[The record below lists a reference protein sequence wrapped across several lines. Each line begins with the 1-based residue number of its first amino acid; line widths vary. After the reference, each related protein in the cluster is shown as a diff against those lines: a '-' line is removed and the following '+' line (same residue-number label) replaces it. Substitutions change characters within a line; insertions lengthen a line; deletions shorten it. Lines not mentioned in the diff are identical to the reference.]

1 LQGGHDINSRIDVMA
16 DSDRTSGN
24 IIGSGPVI
32 VGVDGSANAQRALA
46 LAAEMAR
53 RFDLDLA
60 VFHAIGIMTVIEGRH
75 VPSEGHR
82 DDIERLMRS
91 EWCAALAGEHDLRW
105 RAELVYGSPADVL
118 MKMGTGL
125 DASFVVV
132 GSRGVGDE
140 LALGSTSHHV
150 VHHCDRPVVVVPPTD
165 RAA

>member
-1 LQGGHDINSRIDVMA
+1 MA
-16 DSDRTSGN
+16 VTDSSPRSVL
-24 IIGSGPVI
+24 GSGPVI
-32 VGVDGSANAQRALA
+32 VGVDGSPNAQRALL
-46 LAAEMAR
+46 LAAEIAR

-60 VFHAIGIMTVIEGRH
+60 VFHAIGLMTVIEGRH

-82 DDIERLMRS
+82 DDLERLLRL
-91 EWCAALAGEHDLRW
+91 EWCSTLAGDRDLRW

-140 LALGSTSHHV
+140 QALGSTSHHV
-150 VHHCDRPVVVVPPTD
+150 VHHCDRPVVVVPPVNRTS
-165 RAA
+165 

>member
-1 LQGGHDINSRIDVMA
+1 MSEP
-16 DSDRTSGN
+16 DRTAGS
-24 IIGSGPVI
+24 IVSSGPVI
-32 VGVDGSANAQRALA
+32 VGVDGSSNAQRALA
-46 LAAEMAR
+46 LGAEIAR

-60 VFHAIGIMTVIEGRH
+60 VFHAIGMMTLIDGRH

-82 DDIERLMRS
+82 DDLERLLRL
-91 EWCAALAGEHDLRW
+91 EWCAPLATDRALRW

-118 MKMGTGL
+118 LKMGAGL

-150 VHHCDRPVVVVPPTD
+150 VHHCDRPVVVVPPVD

>member
-1 LQGGHDINSRIDVMA
+1 MSDPANAL
-16 DSDRTSGN
+16 DS

-32 VGVDGSANAQRALA
+32 VGVDGSSNAQRALRI
-46 LAAEMAR
+46 AADIAR

-60 VFHAIGIMTVIEGRH
+60 VFHAIGLMTVIDGHH

-82 DDIERLMRS
+82 DDLERLLRL
-91 EWCAALAGEHDLRW
+91 EWCAALAGERDVRW

-118 MKMGTGL
+118 MKMGDAL

-132 GSRGVGDE
+132 GSRGTGDE

-150 VHHCDRPVVVVPPTD
+150 VHHCARPVVVVPPAD
-165 RAA
+165 RTL

>member
-1 LQGGHDINSRIDVMA
+1 MS
-16 DSDRTSGN
+16 DSDRTSDS
-24 IIGSGPVI
+24 IVSSGPVI
-32 VGVDGSANAQRALA
+32 VGVDGSANAQRALS
-46 LAAEMAR
+46 LAAEIAR

-60 VFHAIGIMTVIEGRH
+60 VFHAIGLMTMIEGRH

-82 DDIERLMRS
+82 DDLERLLRL
-91 EWCAALAGEHDLRW
+91 EWCAMLAGDRALRW

-132 GSRGVGDE
+132 GSRGIGDE

-150 VHHCDRPVVVVPPTD
+150 VHHCDRPVVVVPPAD
-165 RAA
+165 RVA

>member
-1 LQGGHDINSRIDVMA
+1 MS
-16 DSDRTSGN
+16 DSDRTPDS

-46 LAAEMAR
+46 VAAEIAR

-60 VFHAIGIMTVIEGRH
+60 VFHAIGMMTVIEGRH

-82 DDIERLMRS
+82 DDIERLMRT
-91 EWCAALAGEHDLRW
+91 EWCAALAGDRGLRW

-140 LALGSTSHHV
+140 RALGSTSHHV
-150 VHHCDRPVVVVPPTD
+150 VHHCDRPVVVVPPAG

>member
-1 LQGGHDINSRIDVMA
+1 MA
-16 DSDRTSGN
+16 DSDRTPGS

-46 LAAEMAR
+46 LAAEIAQ

-60 VFHAIGIMTVIEGRH
+60 VFHAIGMMTVIEGRH

-82 DDIERLMRS
+82 DDLERLLRV
-91 EWCAALAGEHDLRW
+91 EWCAALAGRRELRW

-118 MKMGTGL
+118 MKMGAGL

-150 VHHCDRPVVVVPPTD
+150 VHHCDRPVVVVPPAD
-165 RAA
+165 RST

>member
-1 LQGGHDINSRIDVMA
+1 M
-16 DSDRTSGN
+16 SDTTRSPDT
-24 IIGSGPVI
+24 IISSGPVI
-32 VGVDGSANAQRALA
+32 VGVDGSNNAQRALSM
-46 LAAEMAR
+46 AAEIAR

-60 VFHAIGIMTVIEGRH
+60 VFHAIGLMTVIEGRH

-82 DDIERLMRS
+82 DDLERLLRL
-91 EWCAALAGEHDLRW
+91 EWCSSLANERDLRW

-140 LALGSTSHHV
+140 QALGSTSHHV
-150 VHHCDRPVVVVPPTD
+150 VHHCDRPVVVVPPAD
-165 RAA
+165 RMA

>member
-1 LQGGHDINSRIDVMA
+1 MM
-16 DSDRTSGN
+16 SDTTRSSDT
-24 IIGSGPVI
+24 IISSGPVI
-32 VGVDGSANAQRALA
+32 VGVDGSGNAQRALTM
-46 LAAEMAR
+46 AAEIAR

-82 DDIERLMRS
+82 DDLERLLRR
-91 EWCAALAGEHDLRW
+91 EWCASLVDDDDLRW
-105 RAELVYGSPADVL
+105 RAELVYGSPPDVL
-118 MKMGTGL
+118 MKMGTEL

-150 VHHCDRPVVVVPPTD
+150 VHHCDRPVVVVPPAD
-165 RAA
+165 RSA

>member
-1 LQGGHDINSRIDVMA
+1 MA
-16 DSDRTSGN
+16 DSDSAPGS
-24 IIGSGPVI
+24 IITSGPVI
-32 VGVDGSANAQRALA
+32 VGVDGSTNAKRALA
-46 LAAEMAR
+46 LAAEIAR
-53 RFDLDLA
+53 RFDVDLA
-60 VFHAIGIMTVIEGRH
+60 VFHAIGLMTIIEGQH

-82 DDIERLMRS
+82 DDLERLLRL
-91 EWCAALAGEHDLRW
+91 EWCAPLAGDRDLRW

-150 VHHCDRPVVVVPPTD
+150 VHHCDRPVVVVPPAERT
-165 RAA
+165 A

>member
-1 LQGGHDINSRIDVMA
+1 MSDP
-16 DSDRTSGN
+16 DRTSES

-32 VGVDGSANAQRALA
+32 VGVDGSSNAQQALA
-46 LAAEMAR
+46 VASEIAR

-60 VFHAIGIMTVIEGRH
+60 VFHAIGLMTLIEGRH

-82 DDIERLMRS
+82 DDLERLLRL
-91 EWCAALAGEHDLRW
+91 EWCAALADDRQLRW

-118 MKMGTGL
+118 LKMGEGL
-125 DASFVVV
+125 DAAFVVV

-150 VHHCDRPVVVVPPTD
+150 VHHCDRPVVVVPPAGRST
-165 RAA
+165 

>member
-1 LQGGHDINSRIDVMA
+1 MA
-16 DSDRTSGN
+16 DTDPSSRSVVS
-24 IIGSGPVI
+24 SGPVI
-32 VGVDGSANAQRALA
+32 VGVDGSSNAQRALA
-46 LAAEMAR
+46 MAAEIAR

-82 DDIERLMRS
+82 DDLERMLRLD
-91 EWCAALAGEHDLRW
+91 WCASLANDRDLRW
-105 RAELVYGSPADVL
+105 RAEMVYGSPADVL
-118 MKMGTGL
+118 MKMGAGL

-150 VHHCDRPVVVVPPTD
+150 VHHCDRPVVVVPPAGRTG
-165 RAA
+165 

>member
-1 LQGGHDINSRIDVMA
+1 MA
-16 DSDRTSGN
+16 DSDSAPGS
-24 IIGSGPVI
+24 IITSGPVI
-32 VGVDGSANAQRALA
+32 VGVDGSANAKRALT
-46 LAAEMAR
+46 LAAAIAR

-60 VFHAIGIMTVIEGRH
+60 VFHAIGLMTVIDGRH

-82 DDIERLMRS
+82 DDLERMLRL
-91 EWCAALAGEHDLRW
+91 EWCAPLAGDRDLRW

-150 VHHCDRPVVVVPPTD
+150 VHHCDRPVVVVPPAD
-165 RAA
+165 RTA

>member
-1 LQGGHDINSRIDVMA
+1 MA
-16 DSDRTSGN
+16 DSDSAPGSIST
-24 IIGSGPVI
+24 SGPVI
-32 VGVDGSANAQRALA
+32 VGVDGSANAKRALA
-46 LAAEMAR
+46 LAAEIAR

-60 VFHAIGIMTVIEGRH
+60 VFHAIGLMTIIEGQH

-82 DDIERLMRS
+82 DDLERMLRL
-91 EWCAALAGEHDLRW
+91 EWCAPLAGDRDLRW

-150 VHHCDRPVVVVPPTD
+150 VHHCDRPVVVVPPAERT
-165 RAA
+165 A